1 MAPQVKDLVLSLQHL
16 ESLMGGKYNPWPNPW
31 PGNHAMGSAKIAIT
45 VTIIIIITTMLFI
58 YIPIKFLIK
67 LSFLSLSYPYLWKDS
82 YGED

>member
-45 VTIIIIITTMLFI
+45 VTIIIINNNNNNAAHLYT
-58 YIPIKFLIK
+58 Y
-67 LSFLSLSYPYLWKDS
+67 
-82 YGED
+82 